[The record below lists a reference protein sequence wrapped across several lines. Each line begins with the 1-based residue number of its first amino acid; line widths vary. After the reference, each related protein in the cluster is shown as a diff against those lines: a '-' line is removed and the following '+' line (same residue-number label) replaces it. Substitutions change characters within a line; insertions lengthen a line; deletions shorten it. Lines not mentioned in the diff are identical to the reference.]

1 MTTTALLTAAEVRC
15 WLCNLSFVLVKGQP
29 LRALCNA
36 CIPIREA
43 QHTELGKAAYAAARD
58 PKVRR
63 GGTGRRKGAQS

>member
-1 MTTTALLTAAEVRC
+1 MTPATEQLTAEVRC
-15 WLCNLSFVLVKGQP
+15 WICNQSFVLVKGQP

-43 QHTELGKAAYAAARD
+43 QRDELRNAAYAVARD

-63 GGTGRRKGAQS
+63 GGTGRRGRG